1 MLSAMKV
8 FWPDNI
14 ITEVACEQNNNCQT
28 DQIPM
33 KGLTAQWLGQT
44 AQVAPFTQDSLSPVL
59 RASATGAA
67 KQCSGGNNTATCG
80 FSWTSDKSDDNTG
93 VGQQLDAMNVFLA
106 NLALNGVSTVQS
118 NTTQT
123 NATGTSQGS
132 PRPPSTTSTQS
143 NPTYT
148 GEASQRLRSISL
160 TALISIISL
169 SVLYL

>member
-1 MLSAMKV
+1 MKV

-14 ITEVACEQNNNCQT
+14 ITEVACEQVNTCTT

-59 RASATGAA
+59 RASATAAA
-67 KQCSGGNNTATCG
+67 KQCSDGNDTATCG
-80 FSWTSDKSDDNTG
+80 FSWTTDESDGKTG

-106 NLALNGVSTVQS
+106 NLVGKGLATTQG

-123 NATGTSQGS
+123 GATGTSQDSSQS
-132 PRPPSTTSTQS
+132 PSGTANAPA
-143 NPTYT
+143 PTFT
-148 GEASQRLRSISL
+148 GEASQRLLSISL
-160 TALISIISL
+160 TVFVLVL
-169 SVLYL
+169 SVSVLHL